1 MLLIDK
7 SGRVI
12 SSRVTVR
19 IFPNIERGA
28 MTSINGIVVHQTD
41 ASQAQS
47 TFSSYVL
54 SKPNGAHFL
63 IDKDGAIFQT
73 ASVYKIA
80 NHVGRI
86 KARCVIEN
94 RCSPTDTQALRVFN
108 PTAENDRE
116 QLKAHPDRFPT
127 NSDSIGIELV
137 GISFADPKPGNPS
150 NRTYE
155 SVTDEQNRSLKW
167 LVGELS
173 TTLRLSLREV
183 FRHPVVSRK
192 MPSEAAT
199 AVWQ

>member
-1 MLLIDK
+1 MLTIDT

-12 SSRVTVR
+12 SSCVTVR

-28 MTSINGIVVHQTD
+28 MTSINGMVVHQTS

-47 TFSSYVL
+47 TFNSYML
-54 SKPNGAHFL
+54 SRANGAHFL
-63 IDKDGAIFQT
+63 IDKDGTIFQT
-73 ASVYKIA
+73 ASIYKRA
-80 NHVGRI
+80 NHVGKI
-86 KARCVIEN
+86 KARCVIES
-94 RCSPTDTQALRVFN
+94 RCSPTDTHALRVFN

-127 NSDSIGIELV
+127 NSDSVGIELV
-137 GISFADPKPGNPS
+137 GASFADPQPGNPN

-173 TTLRLSLREV
+173 TTLGLSLTEV

-192 MPSEAAT
+192 TPSEAAT